1 MDMHKIFL
9 TILIIGFTIL
19 NANATTS
26 VIYNSAGQPI
36 GMRNFSANP
45 FPNIYRRQILP
56 PNPPNLNNG
65 YPPPQPR
72 YRYPRVYSYYPA
84 YNSCSSMC
92 SYCPYDYYP
101 RRCQRNTTVTK
112 KTTAAPISR
121 FDKRY
126 QTSSSNKIVTCNG
139 ITYYGSTNAC
149 Q

>member
-36 GMRNFSANP
+36 EMRNFSANP

-56 PNPPNLNNG
+56 PNPPNFNNG

-72 YRYPRVYSYYPA
+72 YRYPRVYSYYPT

-92 SYCPYDYYP
+92 SYCPYNYYP
-101 RRCQRNTTVTK
+101 RRYQRNTTVTK
-112 KTTAAPISR
+112 KTTATPISR

-139 ITYYGSTNAC
+139 ITYYGTTNAC